1 MDTRRDALRKLALA
15 TAGLALPWPRLL
27 GSTSEPKPAS
37 TRDQFGPV
45 LPTQPFG
52 RTGLRVT
59 KLTLGGYQ
67 VGSMAEKEAAAVV
80 ATAIELG
87 VRTFDTAES
96 YQNGRSEERYGMF
109 LTPKYRAAVQ
119 IFTKTMARDAAT
131 ARTDLEDSLRRLKTD
146 YLDLWQMH
154 AIESP
159 ADVDARLA
167 AGVLDVMLKAKAE
180 GKVRHLGFT
189 GHTTYRAHLHML
201 KVTDVMESCLL
212 PINVADP
219 SYESFIL
226 NVLPVLNERGLG
238 VQAMKALA
246 HGGFMGRSHKARGL
260 PEKPAIIPKLLTIP
274 EALEFVWSLPVHT
287 LVLGVDNVAQLR
299 ENVTTALT
307 GRTLDAAQR
316 QELIDRAAD
325 LGRSG
330 IMEWYKK

>member
-1 MDTRRDALRKLALA
+1 MDTRRDALRKLALV
-15 TAGLALPWPRLL
+15 TTGLALPWPRLL
-27 GSTSEPKPAS
+27 AAAPAPKPVS
-37 TRDQFGPV
+37 VSDQFGPV

-67 VGSMAEKEAAAVV
+67 VGSIDEKEAAAVI
-80 ATAIELG
+80 ATALELG

-96 YQNGRSEERYGMF
+96 YINGRSEERYGQY
-109 LTPKYRAAVQ
+109 LTPKYREAVQ

-180 GKVRHLGFT
+180 GKVRHIGFT
-189 GHTTYRAHLHML
+189 GHTTYKAHLHML
-201 KVTDVMESCLL
+201 KATDVMESCLL

-246 HGGFMGRSHKARGL
+246 HGGFMGRSHKARNL
-260 PEKPAIIPKLLTIP
+260 PVKPAIIPKLLTVA

-287 LVLGVDNVAQLR
+287 LVIGVDNVAQLH
-299 ENVTTALT
+299 ENVATALH

-316 QELIDRAAD
+316 QELIDRAAE